1 MTGPASTIERA
12 TTARTAPSESAPTT
26 FARRRLLLGITGV
39 GASVALSAM
48 WLLVLLSGFVF
59 ISPDWTPFGISL
71 GLLDAPVRATVLVL
85 CVFTVHAALL
95 GGVEYIGGAVAVRDK
110 PTRREWAL
118 SWARGVAVQAGVV
131 AAATF
136 AAALGASLLGWFGL
150 VGAVAGVGA
159 ALLVLQGFVARAIAP
174 LKMSRA
180 DAALTEIA
188 TSSGVRASLIR
199 VVDAPDEAFVG
210 GWVGIIKPQLWI
222 PSVWTNEAHRSLL
235 GVQLARRRA
244 QFTSGARRRGLWR
257 AAAWPALG
265 VALFAPLLPWAYS
278 EGTLWLALPAVST
291 LWTFVAVLLL
301 PSVSRPVVYSADAV
315 AASRVGVDAVVK
327 AIRQLDAWQDDEPER
342 TAGVEFIFH
351 PVPSRNNRERALHRR
366 TQAALGGG
374 HQQTRLTL
382 FASLA
387 AGGLLGR
394 VVHCNIGRP
403 SLWAVYPGD

>member
-1 MTGPASTIERA
+1 MTSPASTID
-12 TTARTAPSESAPTT
+12 TVSSARDVSEDQTPRS
-26 FARRRLLLGITGV
+26 FARRRLLLGISGV
-39 GASVALSAM
+39 GASVMLSAM
-48 WLLVLLSGFVF
+48 WLLVLLSGFVYVA
-59 ISPDWTPFGISL
+59 PDWTPLGVSL
-71 GLLDAPVRATVLVL
+71 GLLDAPVRATILVL
-85 CVFTVHAALL
+85 CVFAGHALL
-95 GGVEYIGGAVAVRDK
+95 MGGLEYLGGAVAVRDK
-110 PTRREWAL
+110 PTRRAWIL
-118 SWARGVAVQAGVV
+118 GWARGVAVQAAIV
-131 AAATF
+131 AGATF
-136 AAALGASLLGWFGL
+136 AAAFGASLLGWFGL
-150 VGAVAGVGA
+150 VGAVVGVGA
-159 ALLVLQGFVARAIAP
+159 GLLAVQGLIARAIAP
-174 LKMSRA
+174 LRIERA
-180 DAALTEIA
+180 DAALTELA
-188 TSSGVRASLIR
+188 TSSGLRADSIR
-199 VVDAPDEAFVG
+199 VVSASDEAFVG
-210 GWVGIIKPQLWI
+210 GWVGIVKPQLWI
-222 PSVWTNEAHRSLL
+222 PAVWLHESHRALL

-257 AAAWPALG
+257 AAAWPAVG
-265 VALFAPLLPWAYS
+265 VALFAPLLPWAYTD
-278 EGTLWLALPAVST
+278 GTLWLALPAVST

-301 PSVSRPVVYSADAV
+301 PSLSRPVVYSADAV

-366 TQAALGGG
+366 THPTMGGG

>member
-1 MTGPASTIERA
+1 MSGPASTIERSTVA
-12 TTARTAPSESAPTT
+12 QRESGERAPLT

-39 GASVALSAM
+39 GASVGLSAI
-48 WLLVLLSGFVF
+48 WLLALLSGLVY
-59 ISPDWTPFGISL
+59 IAPDWTPFGISL
-71 GLLDAPVRATVLVL
+71 GLFEAPVRATVLVL
-85 CVFTVHAALL
+85 CVFAGHAALL
-95 GGVEYIGGAVAVRDK
+95 GGVEYIGGAVAVRTK
-110 PTRREWAL
+110 RTMPEWAAGWL
-118 SWARGVAVQAGVV
+118 RGVAVQAGII

-136 AAALGASLLGWFGL
+136 AAAFGASLLGWFGL

-159 ALLVLQGFVARAIAP
+159 ALLVLQGYVARAIAP
-174 LKMSRA
+174 LNMQPA
-180 DAALTEIA
+180 DAALAELA
-188 TSSGVRASLIR
+188 GASGVRAASIR
-199 VVDAPDEAFVG
+199 VVSASDEAFVG
-210 GWVGIIKPQLWI
+210 GWIGIVKPQLWI
-222 PSVWTNEAHRSLL
+222 PAAWTVPAHRSLL

-265 VALFAPLLPWAYS
+265 VALFAPLLPWSYTN
-278 EGTLWLALPAVST
+278 GMLWLALPAVST

-301 PSVSRPVVYSADAV
+301 PSLSRPVVYSADAV
-315 AASRVGVDAVVK
+315 AASRVGVDAVVQ
-327 AIRQLDAWQDDEPER
+327 AVHQLDAWQDDEPER
-342 TAGVEFIFH
+342 SSGVEFVFH
-351 PVPSRNNRERALHRR
+351 PVPSRNNRERALHRGR
-366 TQAALGGG
+366 RPTLGGG